1 MALSDDILLGKDTA
15 YSFDYNPDLL
25 FPVPRAQ
32 GRRELGINTDALP
45 FVGLDRWTAYE
56 VSWLN
61 SDGMPQVAIVD
72 FLFECTSESLVE
84 SKSFKLYL
92 NSFNQTV
99 MESVADLIKV
109 LEKDL
114 SVVSGGN
121 VTVNLFGV
129 DDYPIQ
135 TDETFKCLDDIS
147 VNCTQYEPDSGLL
160 SGSVDLMKSGHYR
173 LKSHLLRSLC
183 PVTGQPDWAT
193 VFIEYRGG
201 IINESQL
208 LAYIVSYRNHQG
220 FHEQCVEQIYQD
232 ISKLCKPDALSVYAR
247 YTRRGGLDINPWRA
261 NSMEFSPAVLRT
273 SRQ

>member
-15 YSFDYNPDLL
+15 YSFDYDPSLL

-32 GRRELGINTDALP
+32 GRSELSINTEALP
-45 FVGLDRWTAYE
+45 FFGFDRWTAYE

-72 FLFECTSESLVE
+72 FLFECTSENLVE

-99 MESVADLIKV
+99 MESVGDLVKV

-129 DDYPIQ
+129 DDYAIQ
-135 TDETFKCLDDIS
+135 ADDTFKCLDEIS
-147 VNCTQYEPDSGLL
+147 VKCTQYEPDARLL
-160 SGSVDLMKSGHYR
+160 AESVDLLNRGHYR